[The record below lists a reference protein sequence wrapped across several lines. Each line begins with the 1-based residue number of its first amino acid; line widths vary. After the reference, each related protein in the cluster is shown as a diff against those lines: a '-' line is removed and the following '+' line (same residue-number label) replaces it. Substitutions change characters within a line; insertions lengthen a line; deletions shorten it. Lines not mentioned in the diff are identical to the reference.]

1 MSKQYNPEKLNQL
14 SKSDKDQ
21 IILAM
26 QDQIQTLN
34 ENFEKL
40 LEQFRIAT
48 ANRYGRKS
56 EKLDVIDGQLS
67 IFDEVEV
74 LSDDSAEPEVEQV
87 VQAYKRKKQ
96 KGKRDANL
104 EGLPVEVIPPY
115 AVAKEELDAFF
126 GEGNWKAMPSEKYKR
141 LRYEPASWTVEL
153 HTVEVYV
160 ETGGDH
166 QDEFPRGKRP
176 KDLIR
181 NSIVTPSLGAGIIN
195 GKYVNA
201 MPLYRIEQEFERNGR
216 SLSRQTMANWVISF
230 ARYLNPVWDRMKYH
244 LLQLPVVQADETPTQ
259 VIQDERSA
267 GSKSYMWV
275 HRSGELCKDKS
286 IVLYEYQK
294 TRHHQHPL

>member
-1 MSKQYNPEKLNQL
+1 MSKQYKPEELNQL
-14 SKSDKDQ
+14 SGSDKDR

-56 EKLDVIDGQLS
+56 EKLDVIDGQMS

-96 KGKRDANL
+96 KGKRDADL
-104 EGLPVEVIPPY
+104 EGFPVEVIPTH
-115 AVAKEELDAFF
+115 AVSKEELDSFF
-126 GEGNWKAMPSEKYKR
+126 GEGNWKSMPSEKYKR

-160 ETGGDH
+160 GTGGDH
-166 QDEFPRGKRP
+166 QDEFLRGKRP
-176 KDLIR
+176 KYGT
-181 NSIVTPSLGAGIIN
+181 V
-195 GKYVNA
+195 
-201 MPLYRIEQEFERNGR
+201 YR
-216 SLSRQTMANWVISF
+216 
-230 ARYLNPVWDRMKYH
+230 
-244 LLQLPVVQADETPTQ
+244 
-259 VIQDERSA
+259 
-267 GSKSYMWV
+267 
-275 HRSGELCKDKS
+275 
-286 IVLYEYQK
+286 
-294 TRHHQHPL
+294 